1 MSYYECQRCLY
12 KTKYKNDMRRHL
24 NNKNR
29 CKNLTF
35 SLKSFEE
42 LCILSLKKTNNDNN
56 HNDYNNSNLE
66 ENNDENEKNIIKFG
80 NKNIVTKNIEN
91 NNNENN
97 ENTLEEKYTCLYC
110 NKYFTRKYNLK
121 IHMNNRCKLKNE
133 IITDGNSIENVNEN
147 NNNYIL
153 HNTVNNNTT
162 NNTTNN
168 IMVNI
173 LCNPFDN
180 KFDISHIDN
189 GTKMD
194 LIINIIY
201 TKALEHIL
209 ENKNNLNLLLEEGN
223 ETAIVYKNEKEKFVR
238 LNKEQ
243 FTKNIMKNMKDTL
256 SYMNDET
263 EKNPYLTERIDEIIN
278 LKYNKYNDEKNTNE
292 IVNEMICK
300 IYDQKK
306 AEVEEVFKNI
316 ENTNNNLEIKN
327 IQDVN
332 EF

>member
-1 MSYYECQRCLY
+1 MSYYECHRCLY

-24 NNKNR
+24 NNKNK

-35 SLKSFEE
+35 SSKSFEE
-42 LCILSLKKTNNDNN
+42 LCKLSLEKKNNVDENDNN
-56 HNDYNNSNLE
+56 VCITNSDSEIDLNI
-66 ENNDENEKNIIKFG
+66 DSNIIIIDG
-80 NKNIVTKNIEN
+80 ND
-91 NNNENN
+91 
-97 ENTLEEKYTCLYC
+97 TLEEKHICKYC

-133 IITDGNSIENVNEN
+133 LMVESINEN
-147 NNNYIL
+147 NNNYIS
-153 HNTVNNNTT
+153 HNTINNNTT

-316 ENTNNNLEIKN
+316 ENVNNVSELKN
-327 IQDVN
+327 IQDITD
-332 EF
+332 F

>member
-1 MSYYECQRCLY
+1 MSYYECNRCLY

-24 NNKNR
+24 NNKNK

-42 LCILSLKKTNNDNN
+42 LYNSSLIKRNNT
-56 HNDYNNSNLE
+56 E
-66 ENNDENEKNIIKFG
+66 ENNNEFQHDSIEVNDEKINNIVNLDESFNDDENNLEDKF
-80 NKNIVTKNIEN
+80 I
-91 NNNENN
+91 
-97 ENTLEEKYTCLYC
+97 CSYC
-110 NKYFTRKYNLK
+110 KKYFTRKYNLK

-133 IITDGNSIENVNEN
+133 IITDCNIIESVNEN
-147 NNNYIL
+147 NNYIS
-153 HNTVNNNTT
+153 HNTINNNTT

-209 ENKNNLNLLLEEGN
+209 ENKNNLNLLLEDGN

-316 ENTNNNLEIKN
+316 ENINNDSELKN
-327 IQDVN
+327 IQDITD
-332 EF
+332 F